1 MAEQQDRDRRFG
13 FVVGAP
19 RSGTTSLS
27 RYLRKHPDVCFSSTK
42 EPHYFARFDLR
53 GLGDAEL
60 EAEVQREYLDRYFA
74 HCTEPEKLRMEGSVT
89 YLYAAEQMEPV
100 LRLWPDAR
108 FIICVRDPLA
118 MVPSLHQRL
127 LYMGDETVRS
137 FERAWALRHRRARGE
152 KIPRSCVEPRWLQY
166 EEGGRLGAQVER
178 FFEVVGRERCHVV
191 VFDDLSADFPAEY
204 RRVLEF
210 LGLPDVKRRKFPA
223 ARSGQ
228 DFRFGWLQR
237 LLKRPPV
244 ITRRALAG
252 KAFGEHLKE
261 TGGAKK
267 AKPGKGSPS
276 RITTARKKLLEWNS
290 VPPKRVQLSPA
301 TVAEF
306 QELYADDVARL
317 EGLIGRDLGHWL
329 GRGGKRE

>member
-1 MAEQQDRDRRFG
+1 MVEQQDQISRFG

-27 RYLRKHPDVCFSSTK
+27 RHLRAHPDVCFSSTK
-42 EPHYFARFDLR
+42 EPHYFARFDLSGR
-53 GLGDAEL
+53 GQAEL
-60 EAEVQREYLDRYFA
+60 EAEVQREYLDRYFG
-74 HCTEPEKLRMEGSVT
+74 HCTDRSKLRVEGSVT

-127 LYMGDETVRS
+127 LYLGDETVRS
-137 FERAWALRHRRARGE
+137 FEQAWALRHRRLQGE
-152 KIPRSCVEPRWLQY
+152 KIPRTCVEPRWLQY

-178 FFEVVGRERCHVV
+178 FFEVVGRDRCHVV
-191 VFDDLSADFPAEY
+191 VFDDLSRDFAAEY
-204 RRVLEF
+204 RQVLEF
-210 LGLPDVKRRKFPA
+210 LGLPDAGQRDFAA
-223 ARSGQ
+223 ARSGK

-244 ITRRALAG
+244 ITRRMLAG
-252 KAFGEHLKE
+252 KAFAEHLKE
-261 TGGAKK
+261 TGGSKK
-267 AKPGKGSPS
+267 PHAGKGQPS
-276 RITTARKKLLEWNS
+276 RILAARKKLLQWNS

-301 TVAEF
+301 IVAEF
-306 QELYADDVARL
+306 QELYAEDVERL
-317 EGLIGRDLGHWL
+317 GGLIGRDFSHWL
-329 GRGGKRE
+329 GRGGRR

>member
-1 MAEQQDRDRRFG
+1 
-13 FVVGAP
+13 
-19 RSGTTSLS
+19 
-27 RYLRKHPDVCFSSTK
+27 
-42 EPHYFARFDLR
+42 
-53 GLGDAEL
+53 
-60 EAEVQREYLDRYFA
+60 
-74 HCTEPEKLRMEGSVT
+74 MEGSVT
-89 YLYAAEQMEPV
+89 YLYAAEQMEPI

-108 FIICVRDPLA
+108 FIICVRDPLS

-137 FERAWALRHRRARGE
+137 FERAWALRHRRAQGE
-152 KIPRSCVEPRWLQY
+152 KIPKSCVEPRWLQY

-178 FFEVVGRERCHVV
+178 FFELVGRERCHVV
-191 VFDDLSADFPAEY
+191 VFDDLSRDFGAEY

-210 LGLPDVKRRKFPA
+210 LGLPDVKRKKFPA

-252 KAFGEHLKE
+252 KAFAEHLKE
-261 TGGAKK
+261 TDGPKK
-267 AKPGKGSPS
+267 ATPGKSSPG
-276 RITTARKKLLEWNS
+276 RIATARKKLLEWNS

-301 TVAEF
+301 IVAEF
-306 QELYADDVARL
+306 QRLYAEDVERL
-317 EGLIGRDLGHWL
+317 GSLIGRDLSHWL
-329 GRGGKRE
+329 GRGERR